1 MITLFLVDLLLRTLL
16 WLPSCNYLSVLLK
29 DTVDEDVEQKRK
41 ASLPKASVVA
51 ADEVHDEE
59 NNGYGYEDD
68 EFEVLTRLLLNLIIF
83 FYRVPV
89 YMSTGKR
96 LNTSR
101 I

>member
-1 MITLFLVDLLLRTLL
+1 M
-16 WLPSCNYLSVLLK
+16 PK

-41 ASLPKASVVA
+41 ASSPKVSVVA
-51 ADEVHDEE
+51 VEEVHDEE
-59 NNGYGYEDD
+59 NNGYDYEDD
-68 EFEVLTRLLLNLIIF
+68 EFEVTRLLLHMSI
-83 FYRVPV
+83 FYRVLV